1 MKTKVFG
8 KKIENNYII
17 KSNQKS
23 IQDEN
28 GCDKLVFT
36 ARPVITKE
44 KKIVGWVEL
53 HSFDGQ
59 PRYNKYGMN
68 IVGVL
73 VGSYLNHINLSEDEE
88 VGIEK
93 EIFRADLNEVHL
105 YTNKAVEEI
114 DCNKEYQEAGYNTLI
129 GEFNKQM
136 IESNDKLKSYC
147 EVHKLNPEETDC
159 IELFE
164 IVFPNHNYEIK
175 DGVMREYNKNLCGC
189 YCDTNSNIY
198 AYEPYKNCDTLSTA
212 IINKAY

>member
-17 KSNQKS
+17 ESNQKL
-23 IQDEN
+23 IKDEN
-28 GCDKLVFT
+28 NCDKLVFT
-36 ARPVITKE
+36 AKPTII
-44 KKIVGWVEL
+44 KKSNLVEWVEL
-53 HSFDGQ
+53 HSFDGE
-59 PRYNKYGMN
+59 PRYNNYGMN
-68 IVGVL
+68 VIL
-73 VGSYLNHINLSEDEE
+73 VGSCYLKQINLSEDEK
-88 VGIEK
+88 VGIEE

-105 YTNKAVEEI
+105 HTNKIIEEN
-114 DCNKEYQEAGYNTLI
+114 DCDKEYQEAGYNTLI

-164 IVFPNHNYEIK
+164 IVFPNHNYEIE
-175 DGVMREYNKNLCGC
+175 DGVMREYNRNLCGC
-189 YCDTNSNIY
+189 YCGINSNTY
-198 AYEPYKNCDTLSTA
+198 AYEVSKNCDTLSTA